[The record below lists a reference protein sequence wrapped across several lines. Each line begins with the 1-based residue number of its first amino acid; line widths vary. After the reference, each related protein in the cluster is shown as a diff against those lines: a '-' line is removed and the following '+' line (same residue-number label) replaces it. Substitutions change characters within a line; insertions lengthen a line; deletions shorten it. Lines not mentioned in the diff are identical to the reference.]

1 MAVARLAEG
10 VEGADVVGRRGE
22 LAQALLCRIQPRLRT
37 GNKSQY
43 SGLVRT
49 KAFGSLRTAKAA
61 LSKLVVLCRP
71 QNPADLDQLK

>member
-22 LAQALLCRIQPRLRT
+22 LAQALLRRIQPRLRT
-37 GNKSQY
+37 GNKSQFRL
-43 SGLVRT
+43 GERT
-49 KAFGSLRTAKAA
+49 KAFECMRTAKAA